1 MTPWTAAHQASLSI
15 TNSRS
20 SLKLLSIESMMPSSH
35 LILCHPLLLPSI
47 FPSNRIFSS
56 ESALHIRWPK
66 YWSFSLSI
74 SPSNEYSVLISY
86 RIDWFD
92 LHHCYIRQDI
102 FTALKILYVLPIQ
115 PSLCQTLFKILLYP
129 CSSSYSTISSVCI
142 KYLCLYWWIVDG
154 VTFVLYMQEVKFSL
168 C

>member
-1 MTPWTAAHQASLSI
+1 MDCSMPGFPVLHYLPEFAQTPIFESI
-15 TNSRS
+15 
-20 SLKLLSIESMMPSSH
+20 MPSNH
-35 LILCHPLLLPSI
+35 LILCCSLLLLSSI
-47 FPSNRIFSS
+47 FPSISIFSK
-56 ESALHIRWPK
+56 ELVLHIRWPK

>member
-1 MTPWTAAHQASLSI
+1 MPGFPVLHYLPEFAQTPIFESI
-15 TNSRS
+15 
-20 SLKLLSIESMMPSSH
+20 MPSNH
-35 LILCHPLLLPSI
+35 LILCCSLLLLSSI
-47 FPSNRIFSS
+47 FPSISIFSK
-56 ESALHIRWPK
+56 ELVLHIRWPK

-115 PSLCQTLFKILLYP
+115 PSLCQTLFKISPPAY
-129 CSSSYSTISSVCI
+129 I
-142 KYLCLYWWIVDG
+142 K
-154 VTFVLYMQEVKFSL
+154 QR
-168 C
+168 